1 MQVQRSRIRQKTYS
15 GSRIQGSKATG
26 SRIHNTAFTHDVR
39 IKKYYTSALERVGSA
54 PGMEAVS
61 AEDILWGPTN
71 RTCSCSELVDEPALS
86 TTGRRRLKLRPDSST
101 SVACGRI
108 PEDKQKIIEIKYYL
122 RA

>member
-1 MQVQRSRIRQKTYS
+1 MRVQRSRIWQKTYS
-15 GSRIQGSKATG
+15 RSRFQGSKGTG
-26 SRIHNTAFTHDVR
+26 SRIHNTAFTHDV
-39 IKKYYTSALERVGSA
+39 IVKKYYTSAFTRVGSA

-86 TTGRRRLKLRPDSST
+86 TTGRRRLKLRPDSSM

-108 PEDKQKIIEIKYYL
+108 PEDKIKSL
-122 RA
+122 K